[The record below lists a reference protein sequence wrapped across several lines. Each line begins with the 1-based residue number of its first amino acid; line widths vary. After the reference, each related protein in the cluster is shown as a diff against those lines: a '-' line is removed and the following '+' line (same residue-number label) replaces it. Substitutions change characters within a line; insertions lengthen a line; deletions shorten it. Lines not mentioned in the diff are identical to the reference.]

1 MPVRPSG
8 LLIFGDP
15 TAGTGPM
22 QPEQTIGVDLPLKV
36 LVWEDASG
44 GVWISYDAPAWL
56 AVRQGSTTARRT
68 LSTPS
73 AVLFPPSMA
82 PLPLSARPRDWF
94 FVVVFAAFA
103 LTSFLVDTLPALGWS
118 TFMHDALVASY
129 ADCDPMFMRPPAFL
143 LVAATVSGF
152 VWGPLYCWFV
162 WGFVRGRAVIRV
174 PALLYAGALTLAML
188 MIFAEEL
195 GSPVPGWASPR
206 PRQFAAY
213 NLPYLGVPMFP
224 GLRMWRPSPFGGP
237 SPG

>member
-1 MPVRPSG
+1 MYGARPFESWPKS
-8 LLIFGDP
+8 IFG
-15 TAGTGPM
+15 
-22 QPEQTIGVDLPLKV
+22 L
-36 LVWEDASG
+36 
-44 GVWISYDAPAWL
+44 
-56 AVRQGSTTARRT
+56 
-68 LSTPS
+68 
-73 AVLFPPSMA
+73 AVLFAPNMA
-82 PLPLSARPRDWF
+82 PLPLSARPLDWF

-129 ADCDPMFMRPPAFL
+129 ADCDPMFMRPPPFL

-206 PRQFAAY
+206 PWKFAAY
-213 NLPYLGVPMFP
+213 NLPYLIVPMLT
-224 GLRMWRPSPFGGP
+224 GLRMWRPYPFGGS

>member
-1 MPVRPSG
+1 MDCTERGPSKASPKS
-8 LLIFGDP
+8 IF
-15 TAGTGPM
+15 AF
-22 QPEQTIGVDLPLKV
+22 
-36 LVWEDASG
+36 
-44 GVWISYDAPAWL
+44 
-56 AVRQGSTTARRT
+56 
-68 LSTPS
+68 
-73 AVLFPPSMA
+73 AVLFAPSMA

-129 ADCDPMFMRPPAFL
+129 ADCDPTFMRPPPFL

-195 GSPVPGWASPR
+195 GSPVPGWASPL
-206 PRQFAAY
+206 PSKFAAY
-213 NLPYLGVPMFP
+213 NLPYLIVPMLT
-224 GLRMWRPSPFGGP
+224 GLRMWRPYPFGGS

>member
-1 MPVRPSG
+1 
-8 LLIFGDP
+8 
-15 TAGTGPM
+15 
-22 QPEQTIGVDLPLKV
+22 
-36 LVWEDASG
+36 
-44 GVWISYDAPAWL
+44 
-56 AVRQGSTTARRT
+56 
-68 LSTPS
+68 
-73 AVLFPPSMA
+73 MA

-129 ADCDPMFMRPPAFL
+129 ADCDPMFMRPPPFL

-152 VWGPLYCWFV
+152 VWGPLYCWLV

-195 GSPVPGWASPR
+195 GSPVPGWASSR
-206 PRQFAAY
+206 PWKFAAY
-213 NLPYLGVPMFP
+213 NLPYLIVPMLT
-224 GLRMWRPSPFGGP
+224 GLRMWRPYPFGARASGKP
-237 SPG
+237 GSTTTDGCTSPSRRIPTCCARSRLTPSSPGSPRSGQDAWRLHSAELVVTGLD

>member
-1 MPVRPSG
+1 M
-8 LLIFGDP
+8 
-15 TAGTGPM
+15 T
-22 QPEQTIGVDLPLKV
+22 
-36 LVWEDASG
+36 
-44 GVWISYDAPAWL
+44 
-56 AVRQGSTTARRT
+56 
-68 LSTPS
+68 
-73 AVLFPPSMA
+73 

-129 ADCDPMFMRPPAFL
+129 ADCDPMFMRPPRFL

-152 VWGPLYCWFV
+152 VWGPLYCVFV

-195 GSPVPGWASPR
+195 GSAVPGWASPR
-206 PRQFAAY
+206 PWKFAAY
-213 NLPYLGVPMFP
+213 NLPYLGVPMLT
-224 GLRMWRPSPFGGP
+224 GLRMWRPYPFGGP

>member
-1 MPVRPSG
+1 
-8 LLIFGDP
+8 
-15 TAGTGPM
+15 
-22 QPEQTIGVDLPLKV
+22 
-36 LVWEDASG
+36 
-44 GVWISYDAPAWL
+44 
-56 AVRQGSTTARRT
+56 
-68 LSTPS
+68 
-73 AVLFPPSMA
+73 MA

-129 ADCDPMFMRPPAFL
+129 ADCDPMFMRPPPFL

-162 WGFVRGRAVIRV
+162 WGFLRGRAVIRV
-174 PALLYAGALTLAML
+174 PALLYAGAVTLAML

-195 GSPVPGWASPR
+195 GSPVPAWASPR
-206 PRQFAAY
+206 PWKFAAY
-213 NLPYLGVPMFP
+213 NLPYLIVPMLT
-224 GLRMWRPSPFGGP
+224 GLRMWRPYPFGGS